1 MSALVETIKISNIF
15 GLVTMDAWGFVSFW
29 DDWIIFL
36 QLEEVIASIQTEASW
51 LSSLLIELHFDWL
64 PGSIS
69 YGLGIIIFWSLLN
82 F

>member
-1 MSALVETIKISNIF
+1 
-15 GLVTMDAWGFVSFW
+15 MDAWGFVSFR
-29 DDWIIFL
+29 DNRVIFL
-36 QLEEVIASIQTEASW
+36 KPKEVIPCIQAEASW